1 MKMKDEQMKDEQV
14 IIRFIRKYA
23 MDNYTKG
30 WDVVIECFEDGDIL
44 EFLSESD
51 FDLPKTIKSM
61 QNYVDA
67 YKEQENS
74 IRNEIF

>member
-1 MKMKDEQMKDEQV
+1 MKDEQV
-14 IIRFIRKYA
+14 LISFIRKYA

-30 WDVVIECFEDGDIL
+30 WDVVVECFEDGDIL
-44 EFLSESD
+44 EYLSETD

-61 QNYVDA
+61 QDYVDA
-67 YKEQENS
+67 YKEKEQS